1 MTAGTVS
8 PDEMLPKRMPL
19 PGGSGWRMSPVRTP
33 VWSPCPFTTTP
44 RAMVRCGS
52 TRAGAT
58 AAGAVVPSRSTET
71 LPSSARPTTWSR
83 ASSWKGFSRK
93 SNAPRRITRT
103 AVSIVPW
110 PEMTMIGN
118 RGARDRRRPHGEL
131 HDEPA
136 AARQVV
142 ARPDEAVVV
151 GDDRRHDGE
160 PEACAVG
167 LGGEVGLEEPGLHLG
182 RHALAVVGDFEP
194 HDAEP
199 RHVD

>member
-58 AAGAVVPSRSTET
+58 AAGAV
-71 LPSSARPTTWSR
+71 
-83 ASSWKGFSRK
+83 
-93 SNAPRRITRT
+93 
-103 AVSIVPW
+103 
-110 PEMTMIGN
+110 
-118 RGARDRRRPHGEL
+118 GAEPGAGGELGRLLPHGEL

-151 GDDRRHDGE
+151 GDDSRHDGE
-160 PEACAVG
+160 PEARAVG

-182 RHALAVVGDFEP
+182 RHALAVVGDLEP
-194 HDAEP
+194 HDAEL
-199 RHVD
+199 RHVGGLELDAAALAGRDLP